1 MSNPALKLATEPDE
15 AGRPKK
21 SRDWLWL
28 TLPVALIAAC
38 SELGYA
44 ILNTS
49 ALPVYIVHGLR
60 LDMAVFGI
68 IMVPFFISEAVCKGP
83 LGMIADR
90 IGRKPLMVI
99 GPAMSIFTPILFIS
113 IRYHPATTEPAA
125 LIAFGFLRL
134 LDGIGAAALWPAMF
148 AYVGDVVREEKR
160 AAAMGILNVTYMLG
174 LALGMLAGGFVDDTF
189 GPVLSGEASLR
200 HQVAGVVHRIR
211 QHAHGPHHFFATS
224 VLNHPAAQ
232 IVPHV
237 FHPARFYPSFYLASA
252 LFAVAACIALLAI
265 HGGRREGQHDTG
277 ADAHQG
283 APLTWQSFVRA
294 VRTVPGMMLVAFT
307 TFLGI
312 GCVMI
317 QIKIFAMDQFH
328 ITETQVGLLVLGPSL
343 IIGALAI
350 PLGHLSDHW
359 GKLRSIRL
367 GFFLGAVGMWTIV
380 LLYRNPLAAE
390 FALIGAGLLLG
401 IGFVMA
407 FPAWMALLTEVCHKG
422 QRGTVTGAVSTAQGV
437 GALLGVVIGGLLYNH
452 ASRNPQLN
460 HIAPFVASAALLS
473 LAVVLAFVAIRPGQG
488 RPQAG
493 EAEECR
499 L

>member
-1 MSNPALKLATEPDE
+1 MSNPALKLAAEPDE
-15 AGRPKK
+15 TARPRK

-49 ALPVYIVHGLR
+49 ALPVYIVRGLR
-60 LDMAVFGI
+60 LDMAVFGV

-90 IGRKPLMVI
+90 VGRKPLMVI
-99 GPAMSIFTPILFIS
+99 GPAISIFTPILFIS
-113 IRYHPATTEPAA
+113 IRYRPATTEPAA

-148 AYVGDVVREEKR
+148 AYIGDVVREEKR

-224 VLNHPAAQ
+224 VLRHPGAQ
-232 IVPHV
+232 IVPRI

-252 LFAVAACIALLAI
+252 LFAIAACVALVAI
-265 HGGRREGQHDTG
+265 QSGRAGQHAEAG
-277 ADAHQG
+277 GEHQG
-283 APLTWQSFVRA
+283 PPLTWQSFVTA

-317 QIKIFAMDQFH
+317 QIKIFAMDEFH
-328 ITETQVGLLVLGPSL
+328 ITETQVGLLVLGPAL

-359 GKLRSIRL
+359 GKIRSIRL
-367 GFFLGAVGMWTIV
+367 GVFLGAVGMWAIV

-407 FPAWMALLTEVCHKG
+407 FPAWMALLTEVCQEG
-422 QRGTVTGAVSTAQGV
+422 RRGTVTGAVSTAQGV
-437 GALLGVVIGGLLYNH
+437 GALLGVLIGSFLYNH
-452 ASRNPQLN
+452 ASRNPQFN
-460 HIAPFVASAALLS
+460 HIAPFMASAALLS
-473 LAVVLAFVAIRPGQG
+473 LAVALAFLSIHSRKKQG
-488 RPQAG
+488 GAG
-493 EAEECR
+493 DSAGCAP
-499 L
+499 

>member
-1 MSNPALKLATEPDE
+1 MSNPALKLADTTQPDP
-15 AGRPKK
+15 PKRK
-21 SRDWLWL
+21 LDWLWL

-99 GPAMSIFTPILFIS
+99 GPAISIFTPILFIS
-113 IRYHPATTEPAA
+113 IRYHPATTNPAA
-125 LIAFGFLRL
+125 LVAFGCLRL
-134 LDGIGAAALWPAMF
+134 LDGVGAAALWPAMF

-160 AAAMGILNVTYMLG
+160 AAAMGLLNVTYMLG
-174 LALGMLAGGFVDDTF
+174 LAFGMLAGGFVDDTF

-200 HQVAGVVHRIR
+200 HQMAGVVHRIR
-211 QHAHGPHHFFATS
+211 QHAHHAHHFFATT
-224 VLNHPAAQ
+224 VLTHPTQ
-232 IVPHV
+232 PVV
-237 FHPARFYPSFYLASA
+237 FHIFRPARFYPSFYLAST
-252 LFAVAACIALLAI
+252 LFAIAACIALLAI
-265 HGGRREGQHDTG
+265 QGHAAQAAQRGEGSES
-277 ADAHQG
+277 HQG
-283 APLTWQSFVRA
+283 PPLTWQSFMQA

-317 QIKIFAMDQFH
+317 QIKIFAMDEFH
-328 ITETQVGLLVLGPSL
+328 ISETQVGLLVLGPAL
-343 IIGALAI
+343 MIGALAV
-350 PLGHLSDHW
+350 PLGHLSDRW

-367 GFFLGAVGMWTIV
+367 GVFLGAVGMWTVV
-380 LLYRNPLAAE
+380 LFYRDPVAAQV
-390 FALIGAGLLLG
+390 ALIGAGLLLG
-401 IGFVMA
+401 VGFVMA
-407 FPAWMALLTEVCHKG
+407 FPAWMALLTEVCRAG

-437 GALLGVVIGGLLYNH
+437 GALLGVLIGSFLYNH
-452 ASRNPQLN
+452 ASRNPHLN

-473 LAVVLAFVAIRPGQG
+473 LAAVLACIAIHKKKSVP
-488 RPQAG
+488 G
-493 EAEECR
+493 EAAAC
-499 L
+499 